1 MHYLTVKLNKIYLK
15 HNQNATKTW
24 FAEKKRYMYNR
35 EQKQKYSHK
44 KGTTIKNQI
53 FEENV
58 FQKLVRQISEFKHSN

>member
-44 KGTTIKNQI
+44 KELPSKTRFLKKMFFKNLLD
-53 FEENV
+53 
-58 FQKLVRQISEFKHSN
+58 K